1 MAMPKRVGFTL
12 TFAPEALEHLDSIEV
27 KHHSLLRRTIRAQ
40 LTHSPTEQTRNRKP
54 LEQPAPFGATWELRC
69 GFSNR
74 FRVFFDVDE
83 QARVVRV
90 LAIGAKDHERLTFGG
105 QEYGP

>member
-1 MAMPKRVGFTL
+1 
-12 TFAPEALEHLDSIEV
+12 
-27 KHHSLLRRTIRAQ
+27 
-40 LTHSPTEQTRNRKP
+40 
-54 LEQPAPFGATWELRC
+54 
-69 GFSNR
+69 
-74 FRVFFDVDE
+74 VFFDVDE